1 MYTPKTGGGYA
12 NLCGWPWAQQPAVA
26 PFGTNFELTDSDI
39 WATYAV
45 LYSQTTVIA
54 TMPDGSIRAF
64 SDATFGHIRGNTF
77 RNGGAC
83 HWFDGIQQLIFDDNR
98 CIGNSP
104 MAGGSNVATYSGGYS
119 HHLYLGDSSY
129 EHVYGNDRETVT
141 YDDAGSTYF
150 GSFVRVSGS
159 SAAASGPAVL
169 ETPGGNFSTVGGPK
183 RNTEYNFGKAVIV
196 ANGTGADQY
205 RRVVSW
211 RWSNNPNVPSRW
223 VLDRPFD
230 ISPEPHAWVA
240 IVTFRGENIFER
252 NRYTDVG
259 AFQFYGVGINNIAS
273 ELIGWGASS
282 PAGARARMRLSRRE
296 SPPARS
302 LSCTNQTS
310 STSGSTS
317 RSRKGSG
324 QTIAK
329 GRLASTR
336 STRLVTRCKG
346 SRRPTRLAWSGRTR
360 KAGATCSTG
369 EFTTTGT

>member
-1 MYTPKTGGGYA
+1 
-12 NLCGWPWAQQPAVA
+12 
-26 PFGTNFELTDSDI
+26 
-39 WATYAV
+39 
-45 LYSQTTVIA
+45 
-54 TMPDGSIRAF
+54 MPDGSIRAF

-83 HWFDGIQQLIFDDNR
+83 HWFDGIQQLIYDDNR

-129 EHVYGNDRETVT
+129 EHVYGNDRETMT

-150 GSFVRVSGS
+150 GSLVRVSGS

-196 ANGTGADQY
+196 ANGTGAGQY
-205 RRVVSW
+205 RRVVLW

-252 NRYTDVG
+252 NWYTDVG

-273 ELIGWGASS
+273 ELIGTRMGGFITSGGPGENAFVPPGE
-282 PAGARARMRLSRRE
+282 PAGQISFLYQPNLFNQWLDITVEEGLRADHREGSLGFDKINPFGDPMQGLSEANAFSVVGQNPQGWRDVLDGRIHHNRYIVWRRKNITKTPCARTA
-296 SPPARS
+296 
-302 LSCTNQTS
+302 
-310 STSGSTS
+310 
-317 RSRKGSG
+317 
-324 QTIAK
+324 
-329 GRLASTR
+329 AS
-336 STRLVTRCKG
+336 
-346 SRRPTRLAWSGRTR
+346 
-360 KAGATCSTG
+360 
-369 EFTTTGT
+369 